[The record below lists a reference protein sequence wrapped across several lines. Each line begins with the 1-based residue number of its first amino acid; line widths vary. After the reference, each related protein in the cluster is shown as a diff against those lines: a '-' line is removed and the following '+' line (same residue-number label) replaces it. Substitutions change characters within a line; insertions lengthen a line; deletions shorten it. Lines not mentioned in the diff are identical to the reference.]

1 MQKPKEKINFLNNFL
16 VFFGVLT
23 FALMFISLI
32 FLSRVT
38 ANVIGES
45 RGNYYGVIFVFVIL
59 GLIVFLEILT
69 LTKKK
74 KTKINIHRLIQESS
88 T

>member
-1 MQKPKEKINFLNNFL
+1 MQKLKEKVNFLNNFL

-23 FALMFISLI
+23 FILLIVSSI
-32 FLSRVT
+32 FLGGIT
-38 ANVIGES
+38 ANVVGES

-69 LTKKK
+69 LAKKK

-88 T
+88 